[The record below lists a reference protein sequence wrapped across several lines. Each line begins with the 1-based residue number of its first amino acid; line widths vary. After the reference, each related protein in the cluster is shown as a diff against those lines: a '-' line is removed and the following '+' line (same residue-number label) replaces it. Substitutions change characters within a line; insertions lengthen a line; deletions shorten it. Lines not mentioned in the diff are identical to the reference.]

1 MAGADSADRT
11 DRDASRVDGG
21 RRKLAGGGVTRPHRG
36 PIKYF
41 TSAGPKS
48 GLILWREDCA
58 TIDVL
63 SGAGDDTPIGTARP
77 VGRTESGI
85 AIWEISPDLAKVPGG
100 WIVLGREFL
109 PKK

>member
-63 SGAGDDTPIGTARP
+63 SGAGDDTP
-77 VGRTESGI
+77 
-85 AIWEISPDLAKVPGG
+85 WEISPDYAKVPGR
-100 WIVLGREFL
+100 WIVLGRELL